1 MADQA
6 DAQQGGDA
14 PAALGSQWSEHNA
27 PNGRKYY
34 YNSVTGE
41 STWERCVPLV
51 PCMRVGVCGLARA
64 SYTQEWNCGSNQM
77 INALFEP

>member
-6 DAQQGGDA
+6 DAQQSGDA
-14 PAALGSQWSEHNA
+14 PAALESKWSEHNA

-41 STWERCVPLV
+41 STWERCV
-51 PCMRVGVCGLARA
+51 RVLC
-64 SYTQEWNCGSNQM
+64 SN
-77 INALFEP
+77 